1 MYSMDVIRDER
12 YNPLQL
18 TPISLPM
25 VKQIKIDSFH
35 LPISWSNKYESL
47 ILDRWYGISDKWC
60 NFVIDKCNCR
70 GIEFLRLYD
79 SSFDFSNI
87 AKSTGL
93 SGKELKQE
101 EARLLAKLA
110 VKFKNIKT
118 LEIEFI
124 CDNKCD
130 ENILIF
136 WGLLESSVKIAM
148 KRVEL
153 NISLFDKKCY
163 KTLVNVM
170 ENYGIKSL
178 HAVKL
183 GLPSLDI
190 NYFDYWKKILLT
202 AIKQKTLQFID
213 IDNSVGGGAALKE
226 IVQLLR
232 CNDSSDS
239 NNDSTG
245 LSDDSKTNMEV
256 TDVVE
261 EKSSVDSGV
270 RDKEKEVE
278 SYDWSSLMVIALTD
292 KGFATTP
299 MNVIN
304 ESLQTKLVNNN
315 RLCRV
320 YSFTIDFNQND
331 QNLESSFGIFFKTV
345 YSMIFQDQI
354 PICIRLS
361 TQLNEYL
368 SKNFENY
375 YNKIF
380 LPIFGNK
387 RKLKQLYKA
396 PIEHNSYHT
405 AMFFPD
411 MVLFS
416 LTPDND
422 FPKFVNL
429 FWGMNALPVSMT

>member
-1 MYSMDVIRDER
+1 M
-12 YNPLQL
+12 
-18 TPISLPM
+18 
-25 VKQIKIDSFH
+25 
-35 LPISWSNKYESL
+35 
-47 ILDRWYGISDKWC
+47 
-60 NFVIDKCNCR
+60 
-70 GIEFLRLYD
+70 
-79 SSFDFSNI
+79 
-87 AKSTGL
+87 
-93 SGKELKQE
+93 
-101 EARLLAKLA
+101 
-110 VKFKNIKT
+110 
-118 LEIEFI
+118 
-124 CDNKCD
+124 
-130 ENILIF
+130 
-136 WGLLESSVKIAM
+136 
-148 KRVEL
+148 
-153 NISLFDKKCY
+153 
-163 KTLVNVM
+163 
-170 ENYGIKSL
+170 
-178 HAVKL
+178 
-183 GLPSLDI
+183 
-190 NYFDYWKKILLT
+190 
-202 AIKQKTLQFID
+202 
-213 IDNSVGGGAALKE
+213 GGGAALKE